1 MGNNMDIPQKLKIE
15 LLYDPKIIFL
25 IIYQEK
31 TLMRKDICTPMF
43 IAVLL
48 KIARIWKQPKCST
61 IDEWIT
67 KMQLTYI

>member
-1 MGNNMDIPQKLKIE
+1 MGNSMDIPQKLKIE
-15 LLYDPKIIFL
+15 LLYVPKIIFL

-48 KIARIWKQPKCST
+48 TIVRIWKQPKGSS

-67 KMQLTYI
+67 KMQFTYI